1 MTDTNTDQRITNL
14 ELKLMDQE
22 ETIHDLS
29 DMVNKQW
36 QELERLKAKLTSA
49 HSRIMSLEEGLPAG
63 GADNQKPP
71 HY

>member
-22 ETIHDLS
+22 QTVHDLS
-29 DMVNKQW
+29 DMVNQQW
-36 QELERLKAKLTSA
+36 QELERLKAKLTTA
-49 HSRIMSLEEGLPAG
+49 HARIISLEESLPAG

>member
-22 ETIHDLS
+22 ETVNDLS

-36 QELERLKAKLTSA
+36 QELERLKAKLTTA
-49 HSRIMSLEEGLPAG
+49 HARIISLEESLPAG
-63 GADNQKPP
+63 GTDNQKPP

>member
-1 MTDTNTDQRITNL
+1 MTDTTTDQRLTNL

-22 ETIHDLS
+22 QTIHDLS

-49 HSRIMSLEEGLPAG
+49 HARIISLEEGLPAG
-63 GADNQKPP
+63 GSENQKPP